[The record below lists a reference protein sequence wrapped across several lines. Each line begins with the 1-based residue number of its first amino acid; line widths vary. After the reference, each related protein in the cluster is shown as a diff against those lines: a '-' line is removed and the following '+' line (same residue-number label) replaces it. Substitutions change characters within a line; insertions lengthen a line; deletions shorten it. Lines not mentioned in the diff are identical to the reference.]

1 MEPTEETPER
11 FNIAAYALG
20 RMAATKPD
28 NIALM
33 VFDGTTH
40 EASDVWTYAALED
53 AVLRTTNGLQ
63 SLGIKMGDRVLL
75 RMGNSVWFPIMY
87 YACLAG
93 GFVPVPT
100 SDRIGQREL
109 DHMAK
114 DCRPVII
121 AHDGATSLPSV
132 ETEAKIFGPDDL
144 SFLSQS
150 PLGLYARTFSYDP
163 AYLIYTDGTSGIPRG
178 VLHAHRALW
187 GRLRHQTQWLGLR
200 DKDRMLHTGADSW
213 AHSIGFGLM
222 DPMCRGAAVVLL
234 SPPDLRGVFD
244 KALPLLVELTGA
256 TVVVAM
262 PGQFSTALKSGTVA
276 RGTMPTLTRA
286 ISTGAVLPARIAE
299 GWQATTE
306 RPIYDG
312 YELAEIACPVFS
324 GPGCAFKP
332 GKIGKPA
339 PGSKLSILAP
349 DAGLKNVGVNQ
360 IGVIATH
367 RSDPALMLGYWNDA
381 ETTKASVRGA
391 WFMTGDL
398 GLRDQDGYIQYE
410 GRLDYLVNVEGYRAN
425 PEEIETIISAIPDI
439 REVAVA
445 EGLIPGSGTGL
456 VAYVVSQPGAK
467 LEPNE
472 LNRNLAQVLV
482 DYKRPK
488 KWVEVDG
495 LPKTASGKLAR
506 FALAQAIA
514 P

>member
-1 MEPTEETPER
+1 MEPTDEPPER
-11 FNIAAYALG
+11 FNIAGYALG

-28 NIALM
+28 NVALM

-40 EASDVWTYAALED
+40 EPSDVWTYAALED

-75 RMGNSVWFPIMY
+75 RMGNSVWFPIVF

-100 SDRIGQREL
+100 SDRMNQRDL
-109 DHMAK
+109 DHIAK

-121 AHDGATSLPSV
+121 AHDGATSLP
-132 ETEAKIFGPDDL
+132 TEQDGAKVFGPDDL
-144 SFLSQS
+144 EFLTQS
-150 PLGLYARTFSYDP
+150 PLGLYARTFAYDP
-163 AYLIYTDGTSGIPRG
+163 AYLVYTDGTSGPPRG

-187 GRLRHQTQWLGLR
+187 GRLRHQTEWLGLTQ
-200 DKDRMLHTGADSW
+200 KDRMLHTGADSW
-213 AHSIGFGLM
+213 SRSIGFGLM
-222 DPMCRGAAVVLL
+222 DPMCHGASIALL
-234 SPPDLRGVFD
+234 APPDLRGVFD

-256 TVVVAM
+256 TMVVAM
-262 PGQFSTALKSGTVA
+262 PAQYTTALKSGTVDA
-276 RGTMPTLTRA
+276 GAMPTLKRA
-286 ISTGAVLPARIAE
+286 ISTGALLPASVAE
-299 GWQATTE
+299 KWQAETAT
-306 RPIYDG
+306 PIYDG

-324 GPGCAFKP
+324 GPNCPLKP

-339 PGSKLSILAP
+339 PGSKLAILAP
-349 DAGLKNVGVNQ
+349 DAGLKSVAVNQ

-381 ETTKASVRGA
+381 EATKASVRGA

-398 GLRDQDGYIQYE
+398 ALRDQDGYIQYE
-410 GRLDYLVNVEGYRAN
+410 GRLDFLVNVEGYRAN
-425 PEEIETIISAIPDI
+425 PEEIESIISALPNI

-445 EGLIPGSGTGL
+445 EGLVPGRGTGL
-456 VAYVVSQPGAK
+456 VAYVVPEPGAK
-467 LEPNE
+467 LVSNE
-472 LNRNLAQVLV
+472 LNRNLAPLLV
-482 DYKRPK
+482 DYKRPR

-495 LPKTASGKLAR
+495 LPKTAGGKLAR

-514 P
+514 A